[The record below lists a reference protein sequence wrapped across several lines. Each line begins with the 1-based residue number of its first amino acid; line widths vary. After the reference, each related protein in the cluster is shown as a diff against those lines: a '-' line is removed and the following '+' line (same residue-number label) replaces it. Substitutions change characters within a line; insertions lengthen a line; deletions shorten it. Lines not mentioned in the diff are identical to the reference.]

1 MCVPFLEGQGRNQT
15 IYDIYSEAFGN
26 LTAAVLPQ
34 YSGTLWGQE
43 LNSDSFMPE

>member
-34 YSGTLWGQE
+34 YSGTLGTGVKFR
-43 LNSDSFMPE
+43 LLHA